1 MFAIRKGDWKLIY
14 EFESEKLSL
23 FNLKEDIGE
32 TTNLS
37 NKFPEKTKLLC
48 AKLKY
53 WQSVVNVVML
63 NPNPEYVNLN
73 KSYIMKTIVSVLFI
87 SIVFISCTQQS
98 ETMVNMI
105 PQKPATAA
113 NYWCTW
119 YAQNY
124 WVQRGGEISDLN
136 KITNPAAR
144 EELTYNHLFNPEEGW
159 VTNYLPRGR
168 SDWYFLIDHG
178 WQTKEPSERTVSGAK
193 PFFSLQIDPR
203 DFPEYGDAEPQ
214 ESLRLFNEEII
225 SNGWRGL
232 GIWTRGTI
240 DSTTAHTFVEWSK
253 YAGIEY
259 WKIDGGGTENFWSFK
274 IKEKIFPELNLEYVT
289 PAGNLNPDW
298 DVPNRKE
305 YPSVYDA
312 GGAKQE
318 EMLRVLQYSDAFRTY
333 DASPL
338 LMSVT
343 TLRRTHDILKQT
355 QNQPKYRSILN
366 LQDDCNAAAALGCL
380 VASKRHPNYMERTL
394 EGKDLHHQLS
404 GKRHMQGRMNEAE
417 RFGRWSR
424 IAPAFPAG
432 EGTYNSSEKEL
443 IDYCEFTKWDTWN
456 KATYGKMVYQ
466 SAPAIMARN
475 MPLPEVEIDGEP
487 PYVMATTYP
496 NGAVCIATE
505 GRVRP
510 DDNWFHPRAKV
521 TIKIKDVTQ
530 PIGIFGH
537 YNMLI
542 IEFPETISPENI
554 WAQDLLADSAT
565 DIKPKVKIEG
575 NSIYIP
581 GELIDKIGISA
592 GDKDDISAPGMVIKL
607 NI

>member
-1 MFAIRKGDWKLIY
+1 MKLIV
-14 EFESEKLSL
+14 SILMISL
-23 FNLKEDIGE
+23 MLFSCKKQPE
-32 TTNLS
+32 TI
-37 NKFPEKTKLLC
+37 
-48 AKLKY
+48 
-53 WQSVVNVVML
+53 
-63 NPNPEYVNLN
+63 VNLIPKEPA
-73 KSYIMKTIVSVLFI
+73 KS
-87 SIVFISCTQQS
+87 
-98 ETMVNMI
+98 
-105 PQKPATAA
+105 A

-124 WVQRGGEISDLN
+124 WVQRGGEITDLN

-144 EELTYNHLFNPEEGW
+144 DELTYNHLYNQKDGW

-168 SDWYFLIDHG
+168 SDWFFLIDHG
-178 WQTKEPSERTVSGAK
+178 WQTKEASERTITGAK

-203 DFPEYGDAEPQ
+203 DFPEYADAEPQ

-225 SNGWRGL
+225 ANGWRGL

-253 YAGIEY
+253 YAGIQY
-259 WKIDGGGTENFWSFK
+259 WKIDGGGTDNFWSYK
-274 IKEKIFPELNLEYVT
+274 IKEKIFPELQLEYVS
-289 PAGNLNPDW
+289 PAGNLNPGW
-298 DVPNRKE
+298 DLSDQKE
-305 YPSVYDA
+305 YPSTYEI
-312 GGAKQE
+312 GGRHQPD
-318 EMLRVLQYSDAFRTY
+318 MLRVLQNSDVFRTY

-355 QNQPKYRSILN
+355 QNQPKYVSILN

-404 GKRHMQGRMNEAE
+404 GKRHMQGRINEPE
-417 RFGRWSR
+417 QFGRWSR

-432 EGTYNSSEKEL
+432 EGTYFSSEKEL

-475 MPLPEVEIDGEP
+475 MPLPKVEIEGEP

-496 NGAVCIATE
+496 NGPVCVATE

-510 DDNWFHPRAKV
+510 EDNWFHPRAKV
-521 TIKIKDVTQ
+521 TIHVKDASQ

-537 YNMLI
+537 YKELI
-542 IEFPETISPENI
+542 IVFDRPVNPKNI
-554 WAQDLLADSAT
+554 WAQDLLAESAN
-565 DIKPKVKIEG
+565 DILSKVKIDG
-575 NSIYIP
+575 NTISIP
-581 GELIDKIGISA
+581 GELIDEIGTSA
-592 GDKDDISAPGMVIKL
+592 GDEGDISAPGMVLKL
-607 NI
+607 AM